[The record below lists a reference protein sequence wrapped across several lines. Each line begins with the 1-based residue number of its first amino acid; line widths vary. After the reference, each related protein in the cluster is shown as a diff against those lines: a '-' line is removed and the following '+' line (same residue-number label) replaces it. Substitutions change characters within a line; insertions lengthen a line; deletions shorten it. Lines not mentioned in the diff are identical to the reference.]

1 MALIGSDSEKP
12 LTVGA
17 VAADL
22 ESVTGRLRAVAK
34 AKSLIAWLREAIK
47 ARERL
52 LDEVEAY
59 TLEDFCRDRGIDLP
73 KPPQMG
79 KSLSEDDYYA
89 SLSVAERNRYYELET
104 LAAVIGEAIHPGG
117 SLANAREALEHRLQA
132 PNEVKGNGRD
142 ALIYTYTPTVAPE
155 TVDDL
160 YFSLQKLHR
169 ETQASLNSIKFEC
182 EKAVKAS
189 LLSAKTEYANAT
201 KAYSERLEVLRA
213 ELSKY
218 RSEQARA
225 IGDYKIVIP
234 ESLQS
239 IYNEV
244 SHLGK

>member
-1 MALIGSDSEKP
+1 M
-12 LTVGA
+12 
-17 VAADL
+17 
-22 ESVTGRLRAVAK
+22 
-34 AKSLIAWLREAIK
+34 
-47 ARERL
+47 
-52 LDEVEAY
+52 
-59 TLEDFCRDRGIDLP
+59 
-73 KPPQMG
+73 
-79 KSLSEDDYYA
+79 
-89 SLSVAERNRYYELET
+89 AERNRYYELET

-182 EKAVKAS
+182 EKAVKSS

-234 ESLQS
+234 ESLRS
-239 IYNEV
+239 IYDEV